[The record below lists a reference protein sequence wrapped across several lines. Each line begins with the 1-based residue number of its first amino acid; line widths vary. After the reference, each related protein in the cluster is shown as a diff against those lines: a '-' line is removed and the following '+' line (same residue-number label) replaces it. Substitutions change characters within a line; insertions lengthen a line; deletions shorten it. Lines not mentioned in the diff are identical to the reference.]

1 MNKNFTLKF
10 KIHDIFVIA
19 IILLLA
25 IGFLVGILLYN
36 QSFNSKDHRYVNI
49 YHQNQRLDKYTI
61 DLNTLEET
69 QIITLKK
76 EDYPR
81 LINDFVIELDKN
93 KGVRVKEV
101 ECYDNTCF
109 KQGWVNM
116 TNLPIVCI
124 PNDVRIVISAT
135 LQNSGDIIVYGGSK
149 YEENSY

>member
-10 KIHDIFVIA
+10 KIHDIFVIVTS
-19 IILLLA
+19 LLLA

-69 QIITLKK
+69 QTITLKK

-81 LINDFVIELDKN
+81 LIND
-93 KGVRVKEV
+93 
-101 ECYDNTCF
+101 
-109 KQGWVNM
+109 
-116 TNLPIVCI
+116 
-124 PNDVRIVISAT
+124 
-135 LQNSGDIIVYGGSK
+135 
-149 YEENSY
+149 